1 MLITRQCS
9 KHRSSVHTILA
20 ESEVQE
26 IGYKYKGG
34 GSNTDFIQK
43 VTLRMQI
50 YLSH

>member
-34 GSNTDFIQK
+34 AL
-43 VTLRMQI
+43 TLI
-50 YLSH
+50 LFKKLH